1 MSFQVN
7 DQIYITP
14 TGDTDID
21 AFLGQQMTIIEIIP
35 TNDGGYRY
43 DRYLLANDA
52 GDMITVIDG
61 EMEHCNNG

>member
-7 DQIYITP
+7 DQVFIRP

-43 DRYLLANDA
+43 DRYLLTNGA
-52 GDMITVIDG
+52 GDMTTVIDG
-61 EMEHCNNG
+61 EMEYRNDG